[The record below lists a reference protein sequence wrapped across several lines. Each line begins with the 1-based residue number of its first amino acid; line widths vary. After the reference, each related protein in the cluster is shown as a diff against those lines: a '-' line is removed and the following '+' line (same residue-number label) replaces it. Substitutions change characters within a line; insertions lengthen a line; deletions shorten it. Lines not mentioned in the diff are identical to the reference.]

1 MGLGEERPEDTR
13 VALLVARRLRSRH
26 AELGPA
32 LLAASILVG
41 ASATLLGLDYRVW
54 SILSLYPALLGGFS
68 QAYFMIALYRG
79 RLLVEGR
86 RVNSLKL
93 VLGAVWP
100 IPLYYTILG
109 ILLVSW
115 KVKRDTEYI
124 LERAFADTQCA
135 RIDNPI
141 VELATLGL
149 SLALLQAC
157 VGAVAASALERYASL
172 QVASESLGAESYD
185 GQEDSG
191 SPNVPV

>member
-1 MGLGEERPEDTR
+1 MGLEGKLEDTSI
-13 VALLVARRLRSRH
+13 ALLLARRLRSRH

-32 LLAASILVG
+32 LLTASLLLGI
-41 ASATLLGLDYRVW
+41 STTLLGLDYRVW

-86 RVNSLKL
+86 RRNPVVL
-93 VLGAVWP
+93 VLRAVWP
-100 IPLYYTILG
+100 IPLYYTIVG
-109 ILLVSW
+109 VLLIAW
-115 KVKRDTEYI
+115 KVRREVEYI
-124 LERAFADTQCA
+124 LEKPFSDTPCA

-157 VGAVAASALERYASL
+157 IGTVSASALERYASL
-172 QVASESLGAESYD
+172 QVSPESLGSKSYK
-185 GQEDSG
+185 GEEDSG
-191 SPNVPV
+191 SLNVPV